1 MSSES
6 TQRAA
11 GGNPFAHDASVEAL
25 ATPLWREWRWP
36 LEWLR
41 LRMSAAY
48 CGRGIPH
55 GEGEPVLLV
64 PGFLAGD
71 HVMME
76 MHRWL
81 WRIGYAPH
89 RSGIVWNT
97 DCPDHTAQELA
108 RRVERI
114 HGESGHPVRVIG
126 HSLGGMLAKS
136 LVQLVPRSIDRIIT
150 MGSPFRDLVRAHPAV
165 VGLWDHLKAGQ
176 SSAVG
181 RNLRASCGTGHCLC
195 PFVRHLLDPE
205 ASDVPQFAV
214 FSKRDGVV
222 HWEGCIEDD
231 AARNTEVH
239 CTHIGM
245 AFDAETYTVVAKRL
259 AEAI

>member
-1 MSSES
+1 MSDEPQSPPHGLDPIEL
-6 TQRAA
+6 
-11 GGNPFAHDASVEAL
+11 DASVEAVS
-25 ATPLWREWRWP
+25 TPLWREARWP
-36 LEWLR
+36 IEWLR
-41 LRMSAAY
+41 LRLSPVY
-48 CGRGIPH
+48 CGRGLPR
-55 GEGEPVLLV
+55 GAGEPVLIV

-71 HVMME
+71 HVMVE

-81 WRIGYAPH
+81 RRIGYAAH

-97 DCPDHTAQELA
+97 DCPDQTARELA
-108 RRVERI
+108 RRVESI
-114 HGESGHPVRVIG
+114 HARSGTPVRVIG

-136 LVQLVPRSIDRIIT
+136 LVQLVPGSVDRIIT

-165 VGLWDHLKAGQ
+165 VGLWEQLKAGR
-176 SSAVG
+176 SAVVG

-205 ASDVPQFAV
+205 PSEVPQFAV
-214 FSKRDGVV
+214 FSKNDGVV

-231 AARNTEVH
+231 DAHNSEVT

-245 AFDAETYTVVAKRL
+245 AFDVDTYTAVAERL
-259 AEAI
+259 AEPV